1 MAENGLKYGLL
12 YNWLAMKLQNDNRAN
27 LFPGWHVPT
36 YQEWEELVNFSGW
49 PNVAGGKLKSR
60 TDQNRTDDFGFN
72 SLHAGIY
79 DTGIFAGADG
89 SYDILDL
96 TYFYV
101 YSASSFYICAISDEM
116 SPNSVLFQEF
126 SDLSL
131 WRNRAGMSIRLIKDS
146 V

>member
-1 MAENGLKYGLL
+1 
-12 YNWLAMKLQNDNRAN
+12 
-27 LFPGWHVPT
+27 
-36 YQEWEELVNFSGW
+36 
-49 PNVAGGKLKSR
+49 
-60 TDQNRTDDFGFN
+60 
-72 SLHAGIY
+72 LHAGIY